1 MRLFG
6 EVLVTMLV
14 ILDPPGNVPIFLAVT
29 QRLSDKERHRAAFMA
44 VGTAFF
50 VISMFAIGGRTVL
63 DYLHVSVPALQ
74 GAGGLLLLL
83 VALQLLYGNG
93 NTEDNYE
100 VASPEQRT
108 SVAMVPLG
116 TPLLAGPGAIV
127 ATIVFFGKADG
138 AVEWF
143 SVLLAIACAL
153 SVSLITLRFS
163 GVVKKVFRPAGVVL
177 LARVAGMLLA
187 AIAVQMIADSV
198 TSFAHAGT
206 TWKVTKVIDGDTF
219 EVSSNFG
226 DKEKV
231 RPIGIDTPDQGEL
244 CYKEAGAKLSALI
257 LNKNVDLVASAS
269 TDNREGRGRL
279 LRYVEINGQDVG
291 LQMITDGWAVAAYDS
306 QTTGNTKY
314 KRHEREDLYRS
325 EDEKQLAKICS

>member
-1 MRLFG
+1 
-6 EVLVTMLV
+6 
-14 ILDPPGNVPIFLAVT
+14 
-29 QRLSDKERHRAAFMA
+29 
-44 VGTAFF
+44 
-50 VISMFAIGGRTVL
+50 
-63 DYLHVSVPALQ
+63 
-74 GAGGLLLLL
+74 
-83 VALQLLYGNG
+83 LYGNG

-153 SVSLITLRFS
+153 SVSLIALRFS

-198 TSFAHAGT
+198 TAF
-206 TWKVTKVIDGDTF
+206 
-219 EVSSNFG
+219 
-226 DKEKV
+226 V
-231 RPIGIDTPDQGEL
+231 R
-244 CYKEAGAKLSALI
+244 
-257 LNKNVDLVASAS
+257 
-269 TDNREGRGRL
+269 
-279 LRYVEINGQDVG
+279 
-291 LQMITDGWAVAAYDS
+291 AA
-306 QTTGNTKY
+306 
-314 KRHEREDLYRS
+314 
-325 EDEKQLAKICS
+325 